1 MVLAI
6 KSDPVPLRIDSE
18 GAIRIGNT
26 RITLELVVQ
35 SYYEGLTAE
44 EIAARFDTLDVG
56 DVYSVLGYYLH
67 HQDEVHEY
75 LREREHYAAEVWARI
90 EARQGSQDG
99 LREKLLARLQN
110 KS

>member
-18 GAIRIGNT
+18 GAIRVGST

-67 HQDEVHEY
+67 HKDEVHEY
-75 LREREHYAAEVWARI
+75 LRDREQYTAEVWAKI
-90 EARQGSQDG
+90 EARQGSQAG
-99 LREKLLARLQN
+99 LRENLLARLQN

>member
-18 GAIRIGNT
+18 GAIRISDT

-67 HQDEVHEY
+67 HTDEVHEY
-75 LREREHYAAEVWARI
+75 LREREQYAADVRAKI
-90 EARQGSQDG
+90 EARQGSQAG

>member
-18 GAIRIGNT
+18 GAIRISDT
-26 RITLELVVQ
+26 RITLELVIQ

-67 HQDEVHEY
+67 HKDEVHEY
-75 LREREHYAAEVWARI
+75 LRERDQYAADIRANI
-90 EARQGSQDG
+90 EARQGSQAG